1 MRAASALAVSMENAD
16 PFFRELVEESPV
28 AFVLLTDEGVQYAN
42 AEALRLFGLASGDAR
57 GRQLHE
63 LLGPREAKRTARVL
77 RRLRRSATR
86 AAPFELVVAG
96 PGEPRTL
103 QAYLTPIDYAG
114 RPAIRLVACDITERK
129 AMEEQLRREALHDS
143 LTGLPNR
150 TVFRDHVR
158 HAIARAERRRQYRFA
173 VLYVDL
179 DNFKTINDGFGH
191 ASGDVLLT
199 QFARRLERCVRP
211 SDVAA
216 RWGGD
221 EFTVLLDDL
230 GTRDDATVVAD
241 RIRRECAGEYNVD
254 GLGFNLSV
262 SIGIAFNGSHRH
274 ADALVHDAD
283 VALYRAKGSARGT
296 IRIYDRG

>member
-1 MRAASALAVSMENAD
+1 MKALADGGD
-16 PFFRELVEESPV
+16 PFFRDLVEGSPV
-28 AFVLLTDEGVQYAN
+28 GFVLLTEEGVQYAN
-42 AEALRLFGLASGDAR
+42 GEAQRLFGIEGEVR
-57 GRQLHE
+57 GRTLPE
-63 LLGPREAKRTARVL
+63 LVGDVEARRAARMLRRMRRTGARVP
-77 RRLRRSATR
+77 
-86 AAPFELVVAG
+86 PFELVVT
-96 PGEPRTL
+96 GEGAPRTL
-103 QAYLTPIDYAG
+103 QAYVTAVDYAG
-114 RPAIRLVACDITERK
+114 RPAIRLVAYDITARK
-129 AMEEQLRREALHDS
+129 ALEDRLRREALHDA

-191 ASGDVLLT
+191 ASGDTLLA

-221 EFTVLLDDL
+221 EFTILLDDL
-230 GTRDDATVVAD
+230 GTPEDATVVAD
-241 RIRRECAGEYNVD
+241 RIRRECAGEYSVH
-254 GLGFNLSV
+254 GRELNLSL

-296 IRIYDRG
+296 IRIYDV